1 MKTQETISLKE
12 RNQKALKNFILW
24 REKKLEQEEEDDTD
38 LSLVNILFP
47 DQLENRSF

>member
-12 RNQKALKNFILW
+12 RNQKALKNFIMW
-24 REKKLEQEEEDDTD
+24 REKKQEQEEEEDTD
-38 LSLVNILFP
+38 FSLVNILFP